1 MKQNINIEYTEK
13 EFENVFSFFGS
24 IVDTCSSLAHKAM
37 DMENE
42 RRIRYEKEDKKD
54 DLKSKIQDHKEETDD
69 MFKDI
74 IEDIQELK
82 DTKRSIRDIQRTL
95 ASLAL
100 QIQSLEDD
108 NDDLVPGEH
117 F

>member
-1 MKQNINIEYTEK
+1 M
-13 EFENVFSFFGS
+13 
-24 IVDTCSSLAHKAM
+24 
-37 DMENE
+37 
-42 RRIRYEKEDKKD
+42 
-54 DLKSKIQDHKEETDD
+54 KSKIQDHKEETDD